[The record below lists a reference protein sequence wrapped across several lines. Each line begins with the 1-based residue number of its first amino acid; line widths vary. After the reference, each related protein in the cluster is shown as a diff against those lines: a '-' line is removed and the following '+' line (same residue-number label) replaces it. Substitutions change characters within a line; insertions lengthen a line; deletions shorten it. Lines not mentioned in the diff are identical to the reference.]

1 MVIALIPEWGL
12 PRGTYGADDAR
23 GRCCRTANID
33 SNIVASEREYKKCSG
48 GQMTVDSA
56 KPTLSTRHILLSK
69 ETSAKR
75 PYQKGNNSTIR
86 PEPGAIVLYGIDATV
101 SLALAT
107 VSVPTYSV

>member
-1 MVIALIPEWGL
+1 
-12 PRGTYGADDAR
+12 
-23 GRCCRTANID
+23 
-33 SNIVASEREYKKCSG
+33 
-48 GQMTVDSA
+48 MTVDSA

-86 PEPGAIVLYGIDATV
+86 PEPGAIVLYGIDVTV